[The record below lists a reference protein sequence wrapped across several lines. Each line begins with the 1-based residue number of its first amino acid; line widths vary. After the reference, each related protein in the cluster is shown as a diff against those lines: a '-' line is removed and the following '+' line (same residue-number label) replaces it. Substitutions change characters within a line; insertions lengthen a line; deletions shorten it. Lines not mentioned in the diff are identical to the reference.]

1 MAEKFDIA
9 ERHKL
14 DNPRRREML
23 PPEEIL
29 GLFNVKPG
37 EVMADIGCGIG
48 YFTLPAARLLGPEG
62 KVYALDISTIMLA
75 EVIIKQR
82 QEGATNIETIQTGEY
97 DLKLTPESVNIG
109 FMCNVLHEIEE
120 QDRFLKEIHRI
131 LKSKGRLLIIEWQ
144 KQPGT
149 WGPPVEERIA
159 EQDMVGRLEKNG
171 FANIT
176 TQPFKTDFYT
186 VQAYKN

>member
-1 MAEKFDIA
+1 MAEKFDVA

-23 PPEEIL
+23 PPEEVM
-29 GLFNVKPG
+29 GLFNLTPG
-37 EVMADIGCGIG
+37 DIMADIGCGIG
-48 YFTLPAARLLGPEG
+48 YFTFPAARLTGPVG

-82 QEGATNIETIQTGEY
+82 QEDISNIETLQTGEY
-97 DLKLTPESVNIG
+97 DLRLTAESVNIG
-109 FMCNVLHEIEE
+109 FMCNVLHEIED
-120 QDRFLKEIHRI
+120 QDRFLQEIHRI
-131 LKSKGRLLIIEWQ
+131 LKNKGRLLVIEWQ
-144 KQPGT
+144 KKPGT

-159 EQDMVGRLEKNG
+159 EQDMVSHLKKNG
-171 FANIT
+171 FVNIT
-176 TQPFKTDFYT
+176 VQPLKTDFYT